1 MTSAPLRALGAALL
15 AGLLLAAAPA
25 ASAAT
30 PATCE
35 KLHGKD
41 LAGSRA
47 IRVVRLKLATI
58 APRGHNAG
66 SEDRSGLFG
75 CSLPNGPAHRLA
87 ADGRSYFKGQRNTP
101 VESAIATVGTSAG
114 RFVTVIET
122 DDTLIGETF
131 LTDRVVNAAT
141 GHRLYTYLNTSSDP
155 ALPSLAAPI
164 RTLLNPS
171 GTLVGLFPLLEAN
184 GNQHTDRLVAFLTS
198 RGQTLDTAADG
209 SIPAASISLKGSL
222 VAWTDAGIAKSTSIG
237 AVAADSAALT
247 RLR

>member
-141 GHRLYTYLNTSSDP
+141 PLHLPEHVFRPRVAVAGRADP
-155 ALPSLAAPI
+155 DAAQPE
-164 RTLLNPS
+164 R
-171 GTLVGLFPLLEAN
+171 
-184 GNQHTDRLVAFLTS
+184 
-198 RGQTLDTAADG
+198 
-209 SIPAASISLKGSL
+209 
-222 VAWTDAGIAKSTSIG
+222 DAGRS
-237 AVAADSAALT
+237 VSAAGSQRQPAHGPPRRVPHVQGSNTRHRRGREHPGRVDLT
-247 RLR
+247 